1 MFDRNYSVPHS
12 LPDCPSL
19 FLTASSCPWLCVYA
33 LRRPGSVQLV
43 NPGKE
48 QLLADYQAIRALE
61 KGNLFELL

>member
-1 MFDRNYSVPHS
+1 
-12 LPDCPSL
+12 
-19 FLTASSCPWLCVYA
+19 
-33 LRRPGSVQLV
+33 VQLV